1 MSDVNRFNGIK
12 ITVEGSNTSYH
23 SYDDWGL
30 YVTNTDCIGTPV
42 LATSYIEVPG
52 RNGLIDMS
60 EAISGRPTYK
70 SRPISIKLAG
80 ARYRTDWD
88 SVISA
93 FRNSIN
99 GRIVHITFDNDVAYY
114 WRGRVEI
121 TDFVSVMSLGTFTV
135 SLPYADPYKYDIEST
150 SEPWHWDPF
159 NFITGVIRESDV
171 HEITGSGTV
180 TIPSGGMYVVPE
192 IVVSNMTSS
201 TFTVTCNGKTFTLR
215 SGTNRIPSILVN
227 GDEEVNLNFVGTAN
241 VQIVFR
247 GGSL

>member
-1 MSDVNRFNGIK
+1 MSNVNLFNGIT

-30 YVTNTDCIGTPV
+30 YITNTDCIGEPELV
-42 LATSYIEVPG
+42 KEYIQVPG
-52 RNGLIDMS
+52 RNGLIDIS
-60 EAISGRPTYK
+60 EALAGRPIYK
-70 SRPISIKLAG
+70 SRHIKIDLAG
-80 ARYRTDWD
+80 TRDKTNWD
-88 SVISA
+88 STISSL
-93 FRNSIN
+93 RNAIN
-99 GRIVHITFDNDVAYY
+99 GRVCHITFDNDVAYY

-121 TDFVSVMSLGTFTV
+121 VDFASVLRLGRFTIDI
-135 SLPYADPYKYDIEST
+135 PDADPYKYDIEST

-201 TFTVTCNGKTFTLR
+201 AFTVAYNGMTFTLR
-215 SGTNRIPSILVN
+215 SGTNRIPEILVN
-227 GDEEVNLNFVGTAN
+227 GDEEVSLVFTGTAN
-241 VQIVFR
+241 VQIVYR